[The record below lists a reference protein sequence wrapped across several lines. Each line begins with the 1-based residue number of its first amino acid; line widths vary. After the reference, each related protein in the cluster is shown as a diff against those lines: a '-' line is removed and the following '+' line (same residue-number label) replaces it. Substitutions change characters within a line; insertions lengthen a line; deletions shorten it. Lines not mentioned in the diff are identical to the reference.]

1 MKMNLLDEF
10 EQIFKQNE
18 IPYTL
23 EIKAEGHYAY
33 RTDEEMRDAGI
44 APDNVILDIVLDEK
58 NEALFLGMIRVPH
71 KKRGQNIGA
80 RLVQAMKN
88 FAKENHWVV
97 ILESAPENLLF
108 WQKMHF
114 SSFMYETY
122 GFWMMG
128 YGAKSKLI
136 FKVKWTQMKKNL
148 YAEV

>member
-1 MKMNLLDEF
+1 MKILREF
-10 EQIFKQNE
+10 ERVFE
-18 IPYTL
+18 THRIPYHL
-23 EIKAEGHYAY
+23 EQKEEHHYLY
-33 RTDEEMRDAGI
+33 RTEEEMRDAGMT
-44 APDNVILDIVLDEK
+44 PNNVMLDLFFDHK
-58 NEALFLGMIRVPH
+58 NEAMFLGMIRVPH
-71 KKRGQNIGA
+71 KLRGKNIGA
-80 RLVQAMKN
+80 DIVTIMKE
-88 FAKENHWVV
+88 FAKEHHWVI

-148 YAEV
+148 YAEAF

>member
-1 MKMNLLDEF
+1 MKILREF
-10 EQIFKQNE
+10 ERVFE
-18 IPYTL
+18 THRIPYHL
-23 EIKAEGHYAY
+23 EQKEEHHYLY
-33 RTDEEMRDAGI
+33 RTEEEMRDAGMT
-44 APDNVILDIVLDEK
+44 PDNVMLDLFFDHK
-58 NEALFLGMIRVPH
+58 NEAMFLGMIRVPH
-71 KKRGQNIGA
+71 KLRGKNIGA
-80 RLVQAMKN
+80 DIVTIMKE
-88 FAKENHWVV
+88 FAKEHHWVI

-148 YAEV
+148 YAEAF